1 MLMEWQKKKNNYWG
15 IPAWWRERWK
25 HWKRDEGRIEAE
37 WRNEWGGGVCNRGK
51 KRWWRVIRWWKE
63 WLINGGKERWKRRW
77 SSIKEE
83 LTEDKTQVGEG
94 VDGVKRKHDEKSD
107 VEQRAEKWRM
117 GLKVHLSEEMITERR
132 KANGWWWRCFVI
144 KCFLLPNLSFQCSQ
158 LLHTPFVFSLFLS
171 PPPALFF
178 LLYLS
183 FELMFFPL
191 SFSPFGSSFSCFSL
205 IYIPFIFCFVP
216 LFPLSVPFLSHA

>member
-1 MLMEWQKKKNNYWG
+1 MGERRDEREDEVVLKKNWQRIRRRWEKVLMEWKGNMM
-15 IPAWWRERWK
+15 
-25 HWKRDEGRIEAE
+25 KRVMWSRGQ
-37 WRNEWGGGVCNRGK
+37 RNEGW
-51 KRWWRVIRWWKE
+51 
-63 WLINGGKERWKRRW
+63 
-77 SSIKEE
+77 
-83 LTEDKTQVGEG
+83 
-94 VDGVKRKHDEKSD
+94 
-107 VEQRAEKWRM
+107 

-191 SFSPFGSSFSCFSL
+191 SFSTFGSSFSCFSL

-216 LFPLSVPFLSHA
+216 LFPLSFPFLSHA